1 MSKETEKNTPI
12 VDPNE
17 ADKIQAAK
25 DAIKASTGT
34 KVETNANVVE
44 TTQVSPVAPVA
55 VNPLPGLEWD
65 EFNQLTKRSQQ
76 FLVSIDK
83 KLTDGG
89 LTETVKMPIYTEML
103 ETLIEGQQVGQTAR
117 QIYGTPTECATSILN
132 QNFQDQTEVTRSP
145 DWQIALDGGLILGS
159 VFTFIVGL
167 SMMNA
172 NAEQPEAV
180 LSMGLITLILNYLV
194 AGWAMLQTSKVMPN
208 MEAPKGKKGYFK
220 YFGVSSL
227 WMIVW
232 VAVVTLSAAFI
243 PSVINPIFPPMVY
256 MVIGAA
262 TFGLRFYLK
271 KRYNIVGGVF

>member
-1 MSKETEKNTPI
+1 MTKETKKNTPV

-17 ADKIQAAK
+17 INKIQAAK

-34 KVETNANVVE
+34 KIESE
-44 TTQVSPVAPVA
+44 TTVTNENQVRSVAPV
-55 VNPLPGLEWD
+55 VTHPLPGLEWN
-65 EFNQLTKRSQQ
+65 EFNQLTKKNQQ
-76 FLVSIDK
+76 FLMSIDK

-89 LTETVKMPIYTEML
+89 LTEMVKTPIYKEML

-132 QNFQDQTEVTRSP
+132 QNFKDQTEVTRSP

-172 NAEQPEAV
+172 NVEEPEAV

-194 AGWAMLQTSKVMPN
+194 AGWAMLQTSKVMPD
-208 MEAPKGKKGYFK
+208 MDAPKGKKGYFK

-227 WMIVW
+227 WMVVW
-232 VAVVTLSAAFI
+232 VATVTLSAAFI
-243 PSVINPIFPPMVY
+243 PAVINPVFPPMVY
-256 MVIGAA
+256 MVIAAA
-262 TFGLRFYLK
+262 TFALRFYLK
-271 KRYNIVGGVF
+271 KRFNIVGGVF

>member
-1 MSKETEKNTPI
+1 MTKETEKKTPV
-12 VDPNE
+12 VDQQE
-17 ADKIQAAK
+17 VDKIQAAK
-25 DAIKASTGT
+25 EAIKANTGA
-34 KVETNANVVE
+34 KVEPELNPAQASQE
-44 TTQVSPVAPVA
+44 TTPAA
-55 VNPLPGLEWD
+55 VLEHPLPGLEWA

-89 LTETVKMPIYTEML
+89 LTETIKQPIYQEML
-103 ETLIEGQQVGQTAR
+103 ETLLEGQQVGQTAR

-132 QNFQDQTEVTRSP
+132 QNFKEQNEVTRSP

-194 AGWAMLQTSKVMPN
+194 AGWAMLQTSKVMPDMN
-208 MEAPKGKKGYFK
+208 APKGKKGYFK
-220 YFGVSSL
+220 YFGISSL

-243 PSVINPIFPPMVY
+243 PPVINPIFPPMVY
-256 MVIGAA
+256 MVLGAA
-262 TFGLRFYLK
+262 TFGLRFLLK
-271 KRYNIVGGVF
+271 KRLNIVGGVF

>member
-227 WMIVW
+227 WMIAW

>member
-1 MSKETEKNTPI
+1 MTKETKKNAPV
-12 VDPNE
+12 VDTNE
-17 ADKIQAAK
+17 VAKIQAAK
-25 DAIKASTGT
+25 DAIRASTG
-34 KVETNANVVE
+34 ANVATESTE
-44 TTQVSPVAPVA
+44 TVDVLDQPVIPVTA
-55 VNPLPGLEWD
+55 TPLPGLAWD
-65 EFNQLTKRSQQ
+65 EFNRLTKKSQQ

-89 LTETVKMPIYTEML
+89 LTAGIKESIYQEML
-103 ETLIEGQQVGQTAR
+103 ETLLEGQQAGQTAR
-117 QIYGTPTECATSILN
+117 HLYGTPTECATSILN
-132 QNFQDQTEVTRSP
+132 QNFKEQTEVTRSP

-172 NAEQPEAV
+172 SADQPETV

-194 AGWAMLQTSKVMPN
+194 AGWAMLQTSKVMPD

-220 YFGVSSL
+220 YFGVSSM

-243 PSVINPIFPPMVY
+243 PVVINPIFSPMVY
-256 MVIGAA
+256 MVIGVA
-262 TFGLRFYLK
+262 TFGARFYFK
-271 KRYNIVGGVF
+271 KRFNIVGGVF

>member
-1 MSKETEKNTPI
+1 MTKETKKTTPV
-12 VDPNE
+12 VDQNE
-17 ADKIQAAK
+17 VDKIQAAK
-25 DAIKASTGT
+25 DAIKANTGA
-34 KVETNANVVE
+34 KVETETNVSNE
-44 TTQVSPVAPVA
+44 TPSNPAAPVTA
-55 VNPLPGLEWD
+55 HPLPGLEWN

-89 LTETVKMPIYTEML
+89 LTESVKQPIYTEML
-103 ETLIEGQQVGQTAR
+103 ETLLEGQQVGQTAR

-132 QNFQDQTEVTRSP
+132 QNFKEQTEVTRSP

-172 NAEQPEAV
+172 NAEEPEAV

-194 AGWAMLQTSKVMPN
+194 AGWAMLQTSKVMPD
-208 MEAPKGKKGYFK
+208 MDAPKGKKGYFK

-227 WMIVW
+227 WMVVW
-232 VAVVTLSAAFI
+232 VATVTLSAAFI
-243 PSVINPIFPPMVY
+243 PAVINPVFPPMVY
-256 MVIGAA
+256 MVIAAA
-262 TFGLRFYLK
+262 TFALRFYLK
-271 KRYNIVGGVF
+271 KRFNIVGGVF

>member
-1 MSKETEKNTPI
+1 MTKENPNNTTL
-12 VDPNE
+12 VENSE

-34 KVETNANVVE
+34 QVESEAIVE
-44 TTQVSPVAPVA
+44 VASQEKTAATLP
-55 VNPLPGLEWD
+55 VNPLPGLEWV
-65 EFNQLTKRSQQ
+65 EFNKLTKKSQQ
-76 FLVSIDK
+76 YLVSLDK

-89 LTETVKMPIYTEML
+89 LTETVKKPIYAEML
-103 ETLIEGQQVGQTAR
+103 ETIIEGQQAGQTAR
-117 QIYGTPTECATSILN
+117 QIYGTPTECTTTILN
-132 QNFQDQTEVTRSP
+132 QNFKDQTEVTRSP

-172 NAEQPEAV
+172 TTDQPETV

-194 AGWAMLQTSKVMPN
+194 AGWAMLQTSKVMPD

-220 YFGVSSL
+220 YFGISSL

-243 PSVINPIFPPMVY
+243 PPVINPIFPPMVY

-262 TFGLRFYLK
+262 TFALRFFFK

>member
-89 LTETVKMPIYTEML
+89 LTEAVKMPIYTEML

>member
-132 QNFQDQTEVTRSP
+132 QNFQNQTEVTRSP